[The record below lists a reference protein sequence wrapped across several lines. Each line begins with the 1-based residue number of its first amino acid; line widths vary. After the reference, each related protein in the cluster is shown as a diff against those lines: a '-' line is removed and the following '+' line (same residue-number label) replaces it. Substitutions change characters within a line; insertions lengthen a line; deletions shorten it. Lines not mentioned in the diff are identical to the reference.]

1 MRPPIG
7 EERREPFLRIPE
19 EFKRTGIDPEVP
31 TMDRGIDS
39 APMERY
45 I

>member
-7 EERREPFLRIPE
+7 EEWREPFLRIAE
-19 EFKRTGIDPEVP
+19 EFKRIGIDLEVP
-31 TMDRGIDS
+31 TTDRGIDS
-39 APMERY
+39 ALMEQY